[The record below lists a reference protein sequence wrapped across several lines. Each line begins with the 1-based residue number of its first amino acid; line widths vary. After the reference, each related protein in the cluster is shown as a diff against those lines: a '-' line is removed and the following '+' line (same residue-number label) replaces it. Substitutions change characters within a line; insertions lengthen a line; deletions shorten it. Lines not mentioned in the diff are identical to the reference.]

1 MPNDLDY
8 DDDDDQIVDEPSE
21 RDNLRDLRRA
31 AKDGNAA
38 KAELA
43 AAKRELALVKAGVDV
58 DTALGAIF
66 AKGYDGDADPAAIKA
81 AWAALTPVTQ
91 TTDTPPADDI
101 IDPAEAASTAERQAL
116 ANGAPADV
124 VPQPDVR
131 AVMNSNVEAM
141 RARGAR
147 EGDILGSSFET
158 LVAAAAAGDRSVIID
173 NVRS

>member
-1 MPNDLDY
+1 MPDDLDY
-8 DDDDDQIVDEPSE
+8 DDDNLDEPSE

-58 DTALGAIF
+58 DSTLGKYF
-66 AKGYDGDADPAAIKA
+66 AKAYDGDPDPVAIKA
-81 AWAALTPVTQ
+81 AWAEIAPSAEPTAP
-91 TTDTPPADDI
+91 PAPADDI

-158 LVAAAAAGDRSVIID
+158 LVAAAASGDRSVIID
-173 NVRS
+173 NFRS